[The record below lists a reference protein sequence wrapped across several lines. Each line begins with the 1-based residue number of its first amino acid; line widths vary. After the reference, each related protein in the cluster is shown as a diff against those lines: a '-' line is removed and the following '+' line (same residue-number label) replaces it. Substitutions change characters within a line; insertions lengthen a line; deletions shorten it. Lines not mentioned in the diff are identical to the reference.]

1 MSDTTTLGMPIVAEP
16 RTPRRSGEA
25 YFIRTFG
32 CQMNEHDS
40 ERIAGL
46 LEADGMVRAD
56 RPGDADVVV
65 VNTCTI
71 RENADQRLY
80 GYLGS
85 LKAEKERNAN
95 LRIIVGGCTAQ
106 KDKEIVRERASWV
119 DVVFGTH
126 NTHRVL
132 DLLDQVDEWGPVTEI
147 WDETSDPE
155 AGSSLMPSRRESNHS
170 AWVTI
175 TTGCNNSCTF
185 CIVPIVRGAEISR
198 RPGDVIREVQRLAA
212 DGVVEITLLGQNVNS
227 YGRDLD
233 LNGRQPLF
241 ADLLRRAG
249 EVDGIGRIRYTSPHP
264 KDFREDVAHAM
275 AETSTVAAQ
284 LHLPLQSGS
293 DAVLAAMHRG
303 YTGER
308 FLEKLEMARQL
319 VPDLSVSTDIIV
331 GFPGETDEDFNR
343 TLAVVAAARFDS
355 AFMFQYSPRPG
366 TPAAEMSGHV
376 PAAVVHE
383 RFDRL
388 VELQNTITYE
398 QNGTRVGM
406 VESVLTEG
414 PSRRDA
420 SIATTRSEGNRIVHV
435 PGEFEPGRFM
445 DVRVTRAAPHYLEGT
460 LL

>member
-1 MSDTTTLGMPIVAEP
+1 MTNTTMLGTPIVREP
-16 RTPRRSGEA
+16 REPRRSGLS
-25 YFIRTFG
+25 YFVRTFG

-46 LEADGMVRAD
+46 LEGDGMVRAVD
-56 RPGDADVVV
+56 ADSADVVV

-71 RENADQRLY
+71 RENADERLY
-80 GYLGS
+80 GFLGS
-85 LKAEKERNAN
+85 LKATKERKEG
-95 LRIIVGGCTAQ
+95 LRIVVGGCTAQ
-106 KDKEIVRERASWV
+106 KDKEIVRERAAWV

-126 NTHRVL
+126 NTHRVV
-132 DLLDQVDEWGPVTEI
+132 DLLDHVDEWGPVTEI
-147 WDETSDPE
+147 WDESDGAEDGPS
-155 AGSSLMPSRRESNHS
+155 ALPSRRDTEHS

-185 CIVPIVRGAEISR
+185 CIVPIVRGVEISR
-198 RPGDVIREVQRLAA
+198 RPGDVIREIQRLAA

-249 EVDGIGRIRYTSPHP
+249 EIDGIDRIRYTSPHP

-275 AETSTVAAQ
+275 AETPAVAAQ

-293 DAVLAAMHRG
+293 DSVLAAMHRG
-303 YTGER
+303 YTAER
-308 FLEKLEMARQL
+308 FLGKLEMARRL
-319 VPDLSVSTDIIV
+319 VPDLTVSTDIIV
-331 GFPGETDEDFNR
+331 GFPGETAEDFEG
-343 TLAVVAAARFDS
+343 TLEVVETARFDS
-355 AFMFQYSPRPG
+355 GFMFQYSPRPG
-366 TPAAEMSGHV
+366 TPAASMSGHV
-376 PAAVVHE
+376 SPEAVKE

-388 VELQNTITYE
+388 AAAQNAITLE
-398 QNGTRVGM
+398 RNQTRVGR

-420 SIATTRSEGNRIVHV
+420 AVATTRSEGNRIVHV
-435 PGEFEPGRFM
+435 PGSFEPGRFM
-445 DVRVTRAAPHYLEGT
+445 EVLVTRAAPHYLEGT
-460 LL
+460 LV